1 MKGTLIVLAVILTPL
16 IEQTVDTNL
25 LKIRTLFYQATEESE
40 SADLLMAMLIEPITS
55 SDLTLQGYMG
65 MSFMLLSKYSYNPY
79 EKIYYFKKG
88 SSILDQAIEED
99 EENIELRF
107 LRFTVQSEA
116 PIFLNYRSALSSDF
130 TFIHT
135 HVNNIMDFDLKKRI
149 NDFLYYQKY
158 VAAETN

>member
-16 IEQTVDTNL
+16 IEQSVDTSL

-99 EENIELRF
+99 KENIELRF
-107 LRFTVQSEA
+107 LRFTVQS
-116 PIFLNYRSALSSDF
+116 
-130 TFIHT
+130 
-135 HVNNIMDFDLKKRI
+135 
-149 NDFLYYQKY
+149 
-158 VAAETN
+158 